1 MSAEEEPPAES
12 EEEVE
17 APESAEEAIEED
29 RPKIIKKRKRKG
41 KIIMERIAEAD
52 EEQLLM
58 EITKLLKR
66 GCAAL
71 VKKNYLEAVK
81 SYQDAAIAA
90 NMAGDSERERIFL
103 RRMNEILKAHP
114 ELVEE
119 EGFKLVKKR
128 KMKTKLREEK
138 KFSVSRLISNMI
150 VAGLMIAL
158 IYGAL
163 FIIMFVQQVYDIVSL
178 DLIPILWGVGIFL
191 QILGIIL
198 AYLLGTRW
206 LRWPE

>member
-66 GCAAL
+66 GRAAL

>member
-1 MSAEEEPPAES
+1 MSAEEEPPAEN

-29 RPKIIKKRKRKG
+29 HPKILKKRQRKG
-41 KIIMERIAEAD
+41 KIIMEQTAEAD

-58 EITKLLKR
+58 EITELLKR
-66 GCAAL
+66 ARIAL

-81 SYQDAAIAA
+81 SYQEAAIAA

-119 EGFKLVKKR
+119 EGFKLIKKR
-128 KMKTKLREEK
+128 KMKTKLREEE
-138 KFSVSRLISNMI
+138 KFSFSRLISNI
-150 VAGLMIAL
+150 LVAGLMIAL

-163 FIIMFVQQVYDIVSL
+163 LIIMFVQQVYDIVSL